1 MENLIRLSLLALF
14 SITLFAC
21 NEESKEKTVYDYL
34 VNKPLLDS
42 DMQNC
47 ISGKENNVHKC
58 DIVKS
63 AYNRYNFFEEG
74 LYSEKDLKEFGKK

>member
-21 NEESKEKTVYDYL
+21 NEESKEMTVYDYL

-63 AYNRYNFFEEG
+63 AYNRYNFFEEV
-74 LYSEKDLKEFGKK
+74 LPLSFTAKELNK